1 MNLNYIKE
9 YLEVRKESIT
19 KEDIEVL
26 LQEIN
31 AYQETE
37 GSFTDIARIMR
48 VVTEYNI
55 SFLTLVEAYEAYP
68 KGDIKLLPK
77 RAEKV
82 REILCVLSSLH
93 TYLVLSLNMVKESTY
108 NMKGIRTYMSELS
121 EKKEHFKSEK
131 ITWATILR
139 SLTQEM
145 SFTQEM
151 RRMDIEDQVG
161 YIRYKREE
169 ANG

>member
-9 YLEVRKESIT
+9 YLSVRKDNINSADIDNLI
-19 KEDIEVL
+19 KEIDD
-26 LQEIN
+26 
-31 AYQETE
+31 YQATE
-37 GSFTDIARIMR
+37 GTFTDIAKIMR
-48 VVTEYNI
+48 VVNEYNLT
-55 SFLTLVEAYEAYP
+55 FLTLVEAYEAYP
-68 KGDIKLLPK
+68 KGDIKLLPA

-93 TYLVLSLNMVKESTY
+93 TYLVLSLNMVKDSTY
-108 NMKGIRTYMSELS
+108 NMKGIRTYLSELG

-131 ITWATILR
+131 VTWATILR

-151 RRMDIEDQVG
+151 RKMDIEDKVG
-161 YIRYKREE
+161 YLKYR
-169 ANG
+169 G

>member
-9 YLEVRKESIT
+9 YLEIRKETIT
-19 KEDIEVL
+19 KEDVEALI
-26 LQEIN
+26 QEIE
-31 AYQETE
+31 AYQKTE
-37 GSFTDIARIMR
+37 NSFTDIARIMR
-48 VVTEYNI
+48 VVNEYNVT
-55 SFLTLVEAYEAYP
+55 FLTLVEAYEAYP

-77 RAEKV
+77 RVEKA

-108 NMKGIRTYMSELS
+108 NMKGIRSYMSELG

-131 ITWATILR
+131 VTWATILR

-151 RRMDIEDQVG
+151 RKMDIEDQVG
-161 YIRYKREE
+161 YLKYK
-169 ANG
+169 GS

>member
-9 YLEVRKESIT
+9 YLNVRKDTIT
-19 KEDIEVL
+19 SQDIEAL
-26 LQEIN
+26 IKEIED
-31 AYQETE
+31 YQATE
-37 GSFTDIARIMR
+37 GTFTDIAKIMR
-48 VVTEYNI
+48 VVNEYNLT
-55 SFLTLVEAYEAYP
+55 FLTLVEAYEAYP

-108 NMKGIRTYMSELS
+108 NMKGIRTYMSELG

-131 ITWATILR
+131 MTWATILR

-151 RRMDIEDQVG
+151 RRMDIEDKVG
-161 YIRYKREE
+161 YIKYK
-169 ANG
+169 G